1 MSESTDYVH
10 KVKIAFQ
17 LSFIFWVV
25 VFILMFYATFEA
37 GSRTLGTF
45 FLLLSVLLVAP
56 FLPDGARSYEE
67 LGSFSECEDE

>member
-17 LSFIFWVV
+17 LSFVFWVIM
-25 VFILMFYATFEA
+25 FILMFYATFEA

-45 FLLLSVLLVAP
+45 FLLFSVLLAAP
-56 FLPDGARSYEE
+56 FLPDGARGYEE
-67 LGSFSECEDE
+67 LGSCNECEDE